1 MRNMGI
7 IDDYYYFV
15 YYDELCPKGL
25 LTLKTPPVILA
36 LSPVRSTQER
46 GIKIFPLN
54 QMLQRLPILLEQV
67 QGSYNSESLL
77 NEIRQVVIS
86 LHCAKQI

>member
-7 IDDYYYFV
+7 IDDDYYFV

-54 QMLQRLPILLEQV
+54 
-67 QGSYNSESLL
+67 
-77 NEIRQVVIS
+77 
-86 LHCAKQI
+86 